1 MSPSVLFLICSG
13 KSNLSRKIS
22 YGIASLVEMIDP
34 RGRLTALAAARG
46 DSLAALSAMIG
57 RNAAY
62 LHQFVTRGS
71 PRRLADEDRRR
82 LADYFGVEETELG
95 AEPGRQPFTLA
106 LLDVAASA
114 GPGAFVD
121 GEIVLGAAAIDPALA
136 TRLGLRDGQAA
147 IVRVRG
153 DSMEPGLIDGDLIV
167 VDRARRTPDA
177 KGAVFVLRVED
188 AVMVKRVSRGRGG
201 LTAVSDNPAA
211 PPLPEGPIEVIGR
224 VVWLMRAPR

>member
-1 MSPSVLFLICSG
+1 METG
-13 KSNLSRKIS
+13 
-22 YGIASLVEMIDP
+22 DP
-34 RGRLTALAAARG
+34 RCRLTALAAARG

-62 LHQFVTRGS
+62 LQQFVTRGS
-71 PRRLADEDRRR
+71 PRRLADDDRRR
-82 LADYFGVEETELG
+82 LADYFGVAETELG
-95 AEPGRQPFTLA
+95 AEAGRQPFTLPR
-106 LLDVAASA
+106 LDVAASA

-121 GEIVLGAAAIDPALA
+121 GEIVLGAAALDPALA

-177 KGAVFVLRVED
+177 KGAVFVVRIED
-188 AVMVKRVSRGRGG
+188 AVMVKRVSRARGT
-201 LTAVSDNPAA
+201 LVVASDNPAA
-211 PPLPEGPIEVIGR
+211 AAVPDAPVEVIGR
-224 VVWLMRAPR
+224 VVWLMREPR